1 MSSELIKEVLKIKK
15 VDNAKDLPL
24 PKYQTELA
32 AGFDLYANVESD
44 FVIKAKSFGAVSVGI
59 CVEIPKG
66 YEGQVRGRSGLA
78 FKHGIGLVNGVG
90 TIDADYRGEIAVA
103 LMNNSE
109 NDFVVKRGD
118 RVAQLV
124 ISKVEM
130 VNIQEVSDL
139 TETVRGEGGFG
150 STGF

>member
-1 MSSELIKEVLKIKK
+1 MLKIKK
-15 VDNAKDLPL
+15 LENAKDLPL

-32 AGFDLYANVESD
+32 AGFDLYANVQED
-44 FVIKAKSFGAVSVGI
+44 FVLKAGSFGSVSVGI

-66 YEGQVRGRSGLA
+66 FEGQVRGRSGLA

-103 LMNNSE
+103 LMNNSDI
-109 NDFVVKRGD
+109 DFVIKRGD

-130 VNIQEVSDL
+130 VNIEEVDELS
-139 TETVRGEGGFG
+139 ETVRGEGGFG

>member
-1 MSSELIKEVLKIKK
+1 MLKIKK
-15 VDNAKDLPL
+15 MENAKDLPL

-32 AGFDLYANVESD
+32 AGFDLYANVQED
-44 FVIKAKSFGAVSVGI
+44 FVLKARSFDSVSVGI

-78 FKHGIGLVNGVG
+78 FKYGIGLVNGVG

-103 LMNNSE
+103 LMNNSD
-109 NDFVVKRGD
+109 NDFVIKRGD
-118 RVAQLV
+118 RIAQLV
-124 ISKVEM
+124 ISQVEM
-130 VNIQEVSDL
+130 MNIVEVDELS
-139 TETVRGEGGFG
+139 ETVRGEGGFG

>member
-1 MSSELIKEVLKIKK
+1 MLKIKK
-15 VDNAKDLPL
+15 VENAKDLPV

-44 FVIKAKSFGAVSVGI
+44 FVLKAKTFGSVSVGI

-103 LMNNSE
+103 LMNNSDV
-109 NDFVVKRGD
+109 DFVIKRGD
-118 RVAQLV
+118 RIAQLV

-130 VNIQEVSDL
+130 VNIVEVEELS
-139 TETVRGEGGFG
+139 ETARGDGGFG

>member
-1 MSSELIKEVLKIKK
+1 MLKIKK
-15 VDNAKDLPL
+15 LENAKDLPL

-32 AGFDLYANVESD
+32 AGFDLYANVQED
-44 FVIKAKSFGAVSVGI
+44 FVLKARNFGAISVGI

-66 YEGQVRGRSGLA
+66 FEGQVRGRSGLA

-103 LMNNSE
+103 LMNNSD
-109 NDFVVKRGD
+109 NDFTIKRGD

-130 VNIQEVSDL
+130 VNIVEVVELS
-139 TETVRGEGGFG
+139 ETVRGEGGFG